1 MPGSINVAEAKNE
14 MFDEGFVVSA
24 VLIVVGSLVASLA
37 TSWMRDNVYDVQIT
51 GGDAIYPLVAAFL
64 MLLVL
69 PKEYAKPAALG
80 SFASSVRV
88 VLRDFNIV

>member
-1 MPGSINVAEAKNE
+1 MAGSINVSSATDE
-14 MFDEGFVVSA
+14 MLDESFVVSA

-51 GGDAIYPLVAAFL
+51 GGDAIYPVVAAFL

-69 PKEYAKPAALG
+69 PQQYAKPAALG
-80 SFASSVRV
+80 SVASSVRV
-88 VLRDFNIV
+88 ILADFNIV

>member
-1 MPGSINVAEAKNE
+1 MAGSINVSSATDE
-14 MFDEGFVVSA
+14 MLDESFVMSA

-37 TSWMRDNVYDVQIT
+37 TSWMRDNVYDVQVT

-69 PKEYAKPAALG
+69 PKQYGKPAALG
-80 SFASSVRV
+80 SVASSVRV
-88 VLRDFNIV
+88 ILADFNIV